1 MQMEFLS
8 QQSILICFRL
18 VCAQITPNQ
27 SWSLSSI
34 KLLAIILAGTKSGW
48 PRYLIYV
55 TGEMEESLDYASVS
69 SKYNQ
74 PGSAVS

>member
-34 KLLAIILAGTKSGW
+34 KLLAIILAVTKSGW

-55 TGEMEESLDYASVS
+55 TGGMEEILMHQFEPNTTSLAM
-69 SKYNQ
+69 
-74 PGSAVS
+74 